1 MRVFLQISM
10 PPFEKNTNP
19 IIRPAAVAGMFYPG
33 NQAELEA
40 ELNHMLQLAEQ
51 HRPAITKKP
60 KAIIAPHAGYVYSGQ
75 TAADAYIW
83 LKPFADTIKRVVLL
97 GPAHRVGFSGI
108 ACPDATHFETPLGM
122 IPLDLES
129 IEDAHSIKGVQTLA
143 EAHHQEHSL
152 EVQLP
157 FLQSLLG
164 EFTLAPFVV
173 GDAPEELTARLLSLL
188 WGGEETLIVVSSDL
202 SHYLDYQ
209 TALQRDTNTV
219 ANIESFH
226 GERIGP
232 YDACGA
238 YPLRGLL
245 RVAREK
251 QLKIKRVS
259 MCNSGDVTGDRSQVV
274 GYASFVLY

>member
-1 MRVFLQISM
+1 M
-10 PPFEKNTNP
+10 PAFEKNIDP
-19 IIRPAAVAGMFYPG
+19 VIRPAAVAGMFYPE

-40 ELNHMLQLAEQ
+40 ELKHMLQHAEQ
-51 HRPAITKKP
+51 HRPPITKQP
-60 KAIIAPHAGYVYSGQ
+60 KAIIVPHAGYVYSGQ

-83 LKPFADTIKRVVLL
+83 LKPFADKIKRVVLL

-129 IEDAHSIKGVQTLA
+129 LERARTIEGVGILA
-143 EAHHQEHSL
+143 EAHRQEHSL

-164 EFTLAPFVV
+164 QFTLAPFVV
-173 GDAPEELTARLLSLL
+173 GDAPEQLTASLISLL
-188 WGGEETLIVVSSDL
+188 WCDEETLIVVSSDL

-209 TALQRDTNTV
+209 TASQRNANTV

-245 RVAREK
+245 RVAGDK
-251 QLKIKRVS
+251 HLKIKRVS
-259 MCNSGDVTGDRSQVV
+259 MCNSGDVTGDKSQVV
-274 GYASFVLY
+274 GYASFVLLPA